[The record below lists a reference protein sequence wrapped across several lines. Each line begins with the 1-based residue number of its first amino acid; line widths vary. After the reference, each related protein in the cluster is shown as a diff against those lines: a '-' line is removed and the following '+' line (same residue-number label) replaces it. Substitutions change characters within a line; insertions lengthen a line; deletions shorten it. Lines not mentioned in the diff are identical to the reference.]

1 MDIHNLL
8 SQNPIAQAWPLN
20 IRNAYLAFYKRLTKS
35 IPLSVKIGKG
45 GLSFYKETKDGSV
58 FVCHFNAMPQRGRTD
73 LGFADFRFD
82 ALRQRLNMDTT
93 IRALQKTAPPEIHIK
108 VNKLWCSLHFP
119 LTRANDV
126 ADLFTEHIISKV
138 K

>member
-8 SQNPIAQAWPLN
+8 SQNPITQAWPLD
-20 IRNAYLAFYKRLTKS
+20 IRNAYLAFYKRLTKRA
-35 IPLSVKIGKG
+35 PLSVKIGKG
-45 GLSFYKETKDGSV
+45 GLSFYKELKDASV

-82 ALRQRLNMDTT
+82 ALRQRLNVDTT
-93 IRALQKTAPPEIHIK
+93 IRTIQKTASPEIHIK

-119 LTRANDV
+119 LTQANDV
-126 ADLFTEHIISKV
+126 ADLFTTHIISKV